1 MKVSEEE
8 IPLVLIE
15 LNMSALQ
22 HIKRE
27 NYDQALTL
35 LQKAHGVLDVVDFG
49 RGDCDNAHALTL
61 FYNMALC
68 Y

>member
-1 MKVSEEE
+1 LKVSEEE

-27 NYDQALTL
+27 HYDQALTL

>member
-1 MKVSEEE
+1 
-8 IPLVLIE
+8 
-15 LNMSALQ
+15 MSALQ

-27 NYDQALTL
+27 HYDQALTL